1 MLNMTVVFSE
11 CLLLPAS
18 LKFSDK
24 DDGVAVVCDVVTVF
38 CDVLLSLVGRR
49 VRGLRVVR
57 IGALVVLSSENRNC
71 KTLSKDIPE
80 YSSLSSSMLR
90 SPSKSMA

>member
-1 MLNMTVVFSE
+1 MSVVLSD

-18 LKFSDK
+18 FRFSDK

-38 CDVLLSLVGRR
+38 CGVLLSLVGRR
-49 VRGLRVVR
+49 VTGLRVVR
-57 IGALVVLSSENRNC
+57 VGALVVPSSENRNC

-80 YSSLSSSMLR
+80 YSFFSSSMLS
-90 SPSKSMA
+90 SPSKSVP